1 MATFS
6 VWAKNRPVRRVAW
19 VCGPQSALVAEVVA
33 AHRDGAP
40 DGQAVTL
47 YAGDQPERDIWDLL
61 LSCPVSGGRRA
72 VVYGAEML
80 ARTGNVPEL
89 AEAPELG
96 TAFAVLVSAEDDFP
110 RDGGKLAPHLA
121 ALQASKNGQL
131 IRCCEPGKLDDRIA
145 LVASWWPGASP
156 VFAHSLLDRCGSLDE
171 AWQACRTARLAGL
184 KPEPAM
190 AAAVCPRS
198 PAGDFADCLIA
209 GDKTGAMAA
218 ARELDFGEIGAV
230 IGLTAFRLALAEAV
244 ADGLRD
250 GLSPREAAARAPGPR
265 FAALQVSRH
274 ASRYSSQR
282 ARRCREAL
290 ARADA
295 ALRSGAPA
303 GVAESLVAGW

>member
-1 MATFS
+1 MATFT
-6 VWAKNRPVRRVAW
+6 VWAKKRPVRRVAW
-19 VCGPQSALVAEVVA
+19 VCGPEAALVAEVVA

-47 YAGDQPERDIWDLL
+47 YAGDSPERDIWDQL

-72 VVYGAEML
+72 VVYGAERL

-89 AEAPELG
+89 AEAAELG
-96 TAFAVLVSAEDDFP
+96 TAFAVLVSADADFP
-110 RDGGKLAPHLA
+110 RDGTALAPHLA
-121 ALQASKNGQL
+121 ALQGSKNGQL
-131 IRCCEPGKLDDRIA
+131 IRCCEPGRLEDRIA

-156 VFAHSLLDRCGSLDE
+156 VFAQTVLDRCGSLDE
-171 AWQACRTARLAGL
+171 AWQACRTARLARL

-198 PAGDFADCLIA
+198 PAGDFSDRLIA
-209 GDKTGAMAA
+209 GDKRGAMAA
-218 ARELDFGEIGAV
+218 ARELGSGEIAAV
-230 IGLTAFRLALAEAV
+230 IGLTAFRLAVVEAV

-250 GLSPREAAARAPGPR
+250 GLSAREAAARAPGPR

-274 ASRYSSQR
+274 ASGYSTEKV
-282 ARRCREAL
+282 RRRREVL

-295 ALRSGAPA
+295 AQRSGAPA